1 MSEATLYDQM
11 SAWMTGINGK
21 PLRSNR
27 GLVTLWIKKHGVEN
41 VGKCFEIAKEKSPQP
56 VEPIGF
62 IGAMLSRGVSVAPEL
77 GAVGGEPRA
86 GADTYDNARP
96 HGRPVAI
103 SAPPAYRD
111 GSRLYPE
118 RDAILNEWK
127 ERNAAMLDAEGSDI
141 WFELMHVARE
151 AAFIMAQERLLGGN
165 AIPLELSPD
174 EIESARGR
182 VATRARLFGAVGTG
196 L

>member
-27 GLVTLWIKKHGVEN
+27 GLVTLWIKKHGAEN
-41 VGKCFEIAKEKSPQP
+41 VAKCFEVAKQKQPQP
-56 VEPIGF
+56 IEPVGYV
-62 IGAMLSRGVSVAPEL
+62 GAMLARGVSATPEL
-77 GAVGGEPRA
+77 GSGRSEPRA
-86 GADTYDNARP
+86 GADTHDNARP
-96 HGRPVAI
+96 HGRPVAV
-103 SAPPAYRD
+103 SVPPAYRD

-127 ERNAAMLDAEGSDI
+127 ERNAAMLDAEGSDV
-141 WFELMHVARE
+141 WFELMQVARE
-151 AAFIMAQERLLGGN
+151 AAFIMAQERLLGG
-165 AIPLELSPD
+165 ASIPLELSPD
-174 EIESARGR
+174 EVESARGR
-182 VATRARLFGAVGTG
+182 VATRARLFGAKGMD